1 MVVVPVLDVLLVH
14 LVAVDP
20 PRAVLPPQESKEVIE
35 KLPGRKEGGRE
46 RGRKGKGIV
55 TSNHAFILVQCVCV
69 RVCVRAVCACVCVCV
84 CVRVCTRACVC
95 VYVCV
100 CVNVSVGMLIG
111 DRSKLQQCS

>member
-69 RVCVRAVCACVCVCV
+69 RVCVRAVCACVCVLY
-84 CVRVCTRACVC
+84 VRVCACVC
-95 VYVCV
+95 VCACVRVRVCA
-100 CVNVSVGMLIG
+100 CT
-111 DRSKLQQCS
+111 CACA